1 MEPGRPRFKHCG
13 HLVSV
18 SYYRITNHPKPQKC
32 KTTIYNFSLVYGLV
46 ECSVDLGQT
55 WLILTGL
62 AHVSVVTSG
71 SARGWWSEMTVSW
84 DKSALLH
91 VVSYPPVGK
100 PGLVVMAAAGFW
112 VRVEVSKIRTFLAK
126 ASQRLDSRGKK
137 MCPFLWDNLQSH
149 VDTRKGRKLGAN

>member
-71 SARGWWSEMTVSW
+71 SARGWWSEMAVSW

-100 PGLVVMAAAGFW
+100 PGLIVMAAAGF
-112 VRVEVSKIRTFLAK
+112 
-126 ASQRLDSRGKK
+126 
-137 MCPFLWDNLQSH
+137 
-149 VDTRKGRKLGAN
+149 